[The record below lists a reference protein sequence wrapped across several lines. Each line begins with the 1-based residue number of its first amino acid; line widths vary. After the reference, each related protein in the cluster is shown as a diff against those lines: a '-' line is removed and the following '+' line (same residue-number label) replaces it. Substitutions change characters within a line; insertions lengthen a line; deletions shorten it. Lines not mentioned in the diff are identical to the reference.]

1 MRETMNNR
9 DTNLDEMIVDLA
21 SKREKAKSDWFND
34 VSNNQKFQMLHE
46 AQMEYKTAVQQWLTS
61 MHL

>member
-9 DTNLDEMIVDLA
+9 DSSLDEMIVNLV
-21 SKREKAKSDWFND
+21 SKREKAKSDWIND

-61 MHL
+61 MQR